1 MYVRYIC
8 TMLPSVS
15 VIGLGWLGMPL
26 ALHLQSKG
34 YKVMGSV
41 TTSEKRQRTADVGVD
56 CRVLRFDPEPS
67 GAQYEDLFRA
77 DILVINIAPGV
88 TPLVTAPDMSLY
100 ARQIASVRE
109 LALQHGVQKIIYI
122 SSTSVYPDRN
132 DIVRETYLLT
142 EENTGSKSIFR
153 AEEAIRA
160 SGAYALTVVR
170 LGGLIGYNRIP
181 GKHFAGKEQVAGHP
195 PVNYIHRDDAVRLI
209 GWIIEKRLWGETFN
223 GIAPAHP
230 SRRDVY
236 ERNAALL
243 GFDLPAS
250 YEHPPVTPW
259 KEVSADK
266 IVTSG
271 FRFHYPDPL
280 AFPYGSL

>member
-8 TMLPSVS
+8 AMLPAVS

-26 ALHLQSKG
+26 ALHLQSMG

-41 TTSEKRQRTADVGVD
+41 TTPGKRQRMVEAGLEA
-56 CRVLRFDPEPS
+56 RVMRLDPEPA
-67 GAQYEDLFRA
+67 GEDYEDLFRA

-88 TPLVTAPDMSLY
+88 PPSVTAPDPDLY
-100 ARQIASVRE
+100 ARQIASVRD
-109 LALQHGVQKIIYI
+109 LALKHGVQQIIYI
-122 SSTSVYPDRN
+122 SSTSVYPDN
-132 DIVRETYLLT
+132 NGIVRETDKVT

-153 AEEAIRA
+153 AEEAIRT
-160 SGAYALTVVR
+160 SGAYALTVLR
-170 LGGLIGYNRIP
+170 LGGLIGGNRIP
-181 GKHFAGKEQVAGHP
+181 GKHFSGKEQVAGHP

-209 GWIIEKRLWGETFN
+209 GWVIEKELWRETFN

-230 SRRDVY
+230 SRRSVY
-236 ERNAALL
+236 ECNAALL

-259 KEVSADK
+259 KEVAADK
-266 IVTSG
+266 IVHSG
-271 FRFHYPDPL
+271 FRFTYPDPL
-280 AFPYGSL
+280 QFPYDPL